1 MAYLPLLTFRELFN
15 RNSLALKPGL
25 EISGLCKKIL
35 KNKEGIRDES
45 QIGLLNIVVFHA
57 ILKISKLLAG
67 YVITILHMRK
77 YLKIC
82 LRMWSEVNIIL
93 E

>member
-1 MAYLPLLTFRELFN
+1 MAYLPLLTFRGLFN

-45 QIGLLNIVVFHA
+45 YIGLLIYTVLFHA
-57 ILKISKLLAG
+57 ILKISK
-67 YVITILHMRK
+67 
-77 YLKIC
+77 
-82 LRMWSEVNIIL
+82 
-93 E
+93 